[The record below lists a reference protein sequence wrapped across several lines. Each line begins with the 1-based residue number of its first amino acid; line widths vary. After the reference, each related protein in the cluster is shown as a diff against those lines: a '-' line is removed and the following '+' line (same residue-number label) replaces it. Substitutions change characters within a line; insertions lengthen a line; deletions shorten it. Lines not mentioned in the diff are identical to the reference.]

1 MQNHRPVQR
10 IKVVIYCKKCGEK
23 FVLKG
28 RKEQGRLHT
37 GFQQCVCD
45 NHDDF
50 EYVIQDHV

>member
-37 GFQQCVCD
+37 GFQQCVCG